1 MKRSTAFGIC
11 LLILILSTLAAQDDA
26 VSYPVQKQD
35 FRLFIQDEGD
45 HDFDVLHYGFDWT
58 FDYHASWIQG
68 KARILIE
75 STVPKLERVN
85 LHLAD
90 SMMVTGIQQNNQDLV
105 YSHANGQLDIS
116 LPEILASGDRIEF
129 AVSYRGSP
137 QTGLYFSQH
146 NNQPIIWSLVEPS
159 LAREWFPCYD
169 HPSDKASADFR
180 ITVPPNLVAASNG
193 TLKGTVVNADTTVTY
208 VWEESYPIATYLIS
222 VAISNYQILSDQ
234 YVTDNH
240 IMDVTHYVY
249 PEHAQAAQT
258 DFAVTVPQIAFFSQA
273 FGEYPF
279 LKEKYGMAE
288 IPGGTAM
295 EHQTCTSY
303 PVRAVTGDNTYDW
316 LIAHELAH
324 QWWGDLVT
332 PEDWADIWLNEGFA
346 TYSDALWHE
355 HVYGFPGLKQR
366 MEAFRE
372 RYFSHTGQEHPIYDP
387 PLGHLFCATEYQ
399 KGAWVLHMLRF
410 VVGDTNFDAILR
422 RYAQDFAYANVDTS
436 DFQNVCEEVYGGSL
450 EWFFSQWIYGSGY
463 PAYQFGWA
471 HSGPNRI
478 KVVVSQ
484 LQQDFPLFDMP
495 LELEILLP
503 SGPVRKMIWVSEKE
517 QEFEFS
523 FQEEPQGVVLDPDTW
538 ILGRIDSVP
547 LLKQGAGRR

>member
-1 MKRSTAFGIC
+1 MKKCTLFGLC
-11 LLILILSTLAAQDDA
+11 LVILIPSSPLAQDDLI
-26 VSYPVQKQD
+26 SYPIQKQD
-35 FRLFIQDEGD
+35 FRLLIQDEED
-45 HDFDVLHYGFDWT
+45 HDFDVLHYGFDWS
-58 FDYHASWIQG
+58 FDYHARWIRG
-68 KARILIE
+68 TARILIE
-75 STVPKLERVN
+75 STIPALERVT

-90 SMMVTGIQQNNQDLV
+90 SMMVTGVKQNKQDLD
-105 YSHANGQLDIS
+105 YSHANGMLDIT
-116 LPEILASGDRIEF
+116 LPGTLALEDRLEL
-129 AVSYRGSP
+129 AVSYRGYP
-137 QTGLYFSQH
+137 QTGLYFSEH
-146 NNQPIIWSLVEPS
+146 ENQPIIWSLVEPS
-159 LAREWFPCYD
+159 LAREWFPCFD
-169 HPSDKASADFR
+169 HPSDKATADFR
-180 ITVPPNLVAASNG
+180 ITVPANLKAASNG
-193 TLKGTVVNADTTVTY
+193 TLIETVVNADGTVTSI
-208 VWEESYPIATYLIS
+208 WEETYPIATYLMS

-234 YVTDNH
+234 YVSGTH
-240 IMDVTHYVY
+240 IMDVIHYVY
-249 PEHAQAAQT
+249 PEHAQAART

-332 PEDWADIWLNEGFA
+332 PEEWADIWLNEGFA

-410 VVGDTNFDAILR
+410 VVGDTHFNTILR
-422 RYAQDFAYANVDTS
+422 RYARDFAYANVTTT
-436 DFQNVCEEVYGGSL
+436 DFQNVCEDVIGSSL
-450 EWFFSQWIYGSGY
+450 EWFFSQWIYGAGY
-463 PAYQFGWA
+463 PTYGFGWA
-471 HSGPNRI
+471 YSGQSGI
-478 KVVVSQ
+478 KVGVNQ

-503 SGPVRKMIWVSEKE
+503 SGPVRKMIRVREKE
-517 QEFEFS
+517 QEFTFS
-523 FQEEPQGVVLDPDTW
+523 FQEQPRSVVIDPDSW
-538 ILGRIDSVP
+538 ILCRIERVP
-547 LLKQGAGRR
+547 LLKHGNGKR